1 MGPTSVDVGGRE
13 PRYALARTGLPGFNG
28 ADISRCRRVQP
39 DELPMVPSAPASMGP
54 TSVDVGG
61 RPRSLAARRPGLDAS
76 MGPTSVDVGGL
87 LVCLRFADF
96 TLLQW
101 GRHQSMSEGFWRE
114 DSSRSWFRLQWGRH
128 QSMSEGCGAVV
139 RGERH
144 APRASMGPT
153 SVDVGR
159 WKIPS
164 EVELTRATLQWGRH
178 QSMSEGGAMSSRYS
192 GGISGFNGA
201 DISRCR
207 RVRAGKIPADRASKL
222 LQWGRHQSM
231 SEGRGVEHAV
241 VRAFLDASMGPTSV
255 DVGGARIRTP

>member
-1 MGPTSVDVGGRE
+1 MGPTSVDVGG
-13 PRYALARTGLPGFNG
+13 FNLTNY
-28 ADISRCRRVQP
+28 QWFLQHP
-39 DELPMVPSAPASMGP
+39 
-54 TSVDVGG
+54 
-61 RPRSLAARRPGLDAS
+61 
-76 MGPTSVDVGGL
+76 
-87 LVCLRFADF
+87 
-96 TLLQW
+96 LQW
-101 GRHQSMSEGFWRE
+101 GRHQSMSEGGRVL
-114 DSSRSWFRLQWGRH
+114 SRLVGRASMLQWGRH